1 MIAIAYDG
9 TIIFQF
15 ILVVVLNNKVFKK
28 DLVIKIRRLNI
39 SAFFPCSSQL
49 LGECDD
55 IKVQKVRY
63 VRVEIFQNI
72 EYHKVV
78 NFV

>member
-15 ILVVVLNNKVFKK
+15 ILVVVLNNKVVKI
-28 DLVIKIRRLNI
+28 DLIKIRRLNI

-55 IKVQKVRY
+55 IKVQKTRS
-63 VRVEIFQNI
+63 FQ
-72 EYHKVV
+72 VT
-78 NFV
+78 

>member
-39 SAFFPCSSQL
+39 SAFFP
-49 LGECDD
+49 
-55 IKVQKVRY
+55 
-63 VRVEIFQNI
+63 
-72 EYHKVV
+72 
-78 NFV
+78 

>member
-15 ILVVVLNNKVFKK
+15 ILVVVLNNKVFKI
-28 DLVIKIRRLNI
+28 DLIKIRRLNI
-39 SAFFPCSSQL
+39 SAFFPCFSQL
-49 LGECDD
+49 LGEYDD

>member
-15 ILVVVLNNKVFKK
+15 ILVVVLNNKVVKI
-28 DLVIKIRRLNI
+28 DLIKIRRLNI

-72 EYHKVV
+72 EYHKVF